1 MNRAR
6 SILFDKEL
14 SSGFARAPGGRGQ
27 QTAAR
32 KRFERILNEVRER
45 IILLD
50 YPPGMRLSEEELAR
64 EFSVSRTPIR
74 SVLSRLQYDGFVE
87 VWQGSGTYI
96 TQIDWE
102 DLADAYEFRMRLA
115 ELIGELNP
123 KDLPADSLDK
133 IYRIRDKAK
142 SRGAALTPQE
152 YRQWN
157 GDFQTEI
164 NQCIGNRQLRETIE
178 RLYFLTQRHWFAWQ
192 PCMDWDRE
200 IDAFLWQL
208 DDTIRCL
215 EMNDLRGV
223 GLVWRN
229 VISGMIRRLSEY
241 RQRSHASENQGAERE
256 GCNGDG
262 MAG

>member
-6 SILFDKEL
+6 SILFEKETA
-14 SSGFARAPGGRGQ
+14 SGVSRASGARGQ

-32 KRFERILNEVRER
+32 ERFDRILGEVRER
-45 IILLD
+45 IILLE

-87 VWQGSGTYI
+87 VWQGSGTYV

-123 KDLPADSLDK
+123 RDLPADSLET
-133 IYRIRDKAK
+133 IYRIRDNAE

-152 YRQWN
+152 YRQCN
-157 GDFQTEI
+157 GAFQTEI
-164 NQCIGNRQLRETIE
+164 NKCIGNRQLREAIE

-192 PCMDWDRE
+192 PRMDWDRE

-208 DDTIRCL
+208 NETIRCL

-229 VISGMIRRLSEY
+229 VISGMIHRLSEY
-241 RQRSHASENQGAERE
+241 RQRAQALDRQGTEGE
-256 GCNGDG
+256 GCEGDD
-262 MAG
+262 AGS